1 MGDAGSGVS
10 PHYLPAV
17 VRSNS
22 FTTRTMGMRRQFSSI
37 ALLGSAL
44 LVGGQRLGAQA
55 SPGQT
60 MPFPVFGLGGGI
72 SVPVGG
78 VAKDRLP
85 GFNLVGLAEFRTP
98 SEPLG
103 IRAEALYQ
111 YFGAKE
117 NSAGVE
123 NSNTFA
129 ALINV
134 VYHAPQSQVRP
145 YVIGGMGLYHI
156 SDHGNNAGLNAGAG
170 VTIPLANMGAYAE
183 VRVHTALTQGPSY
196 VTVPITFGLTF

>member
-1 MGDAGSGVS
+1 
-10 PHYLPAV
+10 
-17 VRSNS
+17 
-22 FTTRTMGMRRQFSSI
+22 MRRHLFAHLLAAA
-37 ALLGSAL
+37 ALLAASRVTA
-44 LVGGQRLGAQA
+44 AQA
-55 SPGQT
+55 AGPQT
-60 MPFPVFGLGGGI
+60 VPFPTFGLGGGI
-72 SVPVGG
+72 SIPVGG

-85 GFNLVGLAEFRTP
+85 GFNVVGLAEFRTP

-117 NSAGVE
+117 NAVGVE
-123 NSNTFA
+123 DSNNFA

-156 SDHGNNAGLNAGAG
+156 ADHGNNAGLNGGVG
-170 VTIPLANMGAYAE
+170 VTIPLTGMGAYAE
-183 VRVHTALTQGPSY
+183 VRAHFALTQGPSF
-196 VTVPITFGLTF
+196 VTIPITFGLTF

>member
-1 MGDAGSGVS
+1 MHRHFA
-10 PHYLPAV
+10 
-17 VRSNS
+17 RSL
-22 FTTRTMGMRRQFSSI
+22 F
-37 ALLGSAL
+37 LVAL
-44 LVGGQRLGAQA
+44 LVGSRTVAAQTSGAQ
-55 SPGQT
+55 T
-60 MPFPVFGLGGGI
+60 VPFPVFGLGGGI
-72 SVPVGG
+72 SIPVGG

-111 YFGAKE
+111 YFGAKQ
-117 NSAGVE
+117 NSVGVE
-123 NSNTFA
+123 NSNNFA

-156 SDHGNNAGLNAGAG
+156 SDHGNNAGLNGG
-170 VTIPLANMGAYAE
+170 VGVSIPLTNMGAYAE
-183 VRVHTALTQGPSY
+183 VRAHFALTQGPSF
-196 VTVPITFGLTF
+196 VTIPITFGLTF